1 MRVSHYK
8 ARSDR
13 PLDANVVRSIR
24 DLRAAGDSQS
34 AIARKFSLSVGI
46 VKAICQRKTYQDID

>member
-8 ARSDR
+8 ARRDR
-13 PLDANVVRSIR
+13 PLEEGVVRSIR
-24 DLRAAGDSQS
+24 DLRSAGDSYA
-34 AIARKFSLSVGI
+34 AIARKFGLSVGI